1 MGFGNVTRMSELT
14 HRAER
19 THRDAQQRLVQARER
34 VITRAWGYLRTM
46 PDERIDRLMRTPARH
61 VIIGAVF
68 SQVPGLIDPA
78 RSGTLS
84 TSIRWRIT
92 TGDGSSEDVY
102 SLLIDGGQ
110 ARIIRGTSGPEPR
123 ATITVSA
130 TEFMRLATGNSNL
143 LASYFNGK
151 LVLTGNV
158 MAVAKIVSM
167 IRFQELLVRG

>member
-1 MGFGNVTRMSELT
+1 MSGLTQRAAQTR
-14 HRAER
+14 
-19 THRDAQQRLVQARER
+19 RDAEQRLATARER
-34 VITRAWGYLRTM
+34 AIARIWSHLRTM

-61 VIIGAVF
+61 VIIGGIF
-68 SQVPGLIDPA
+68 SQVPGLIDPS
-78 RSGTLS
+78 RSGTLA

-92 TGDGSSEDVY
+92 APDGSSEDVY

-110 ARIIRGTSGPEPR
+110 ARILRGNTGPEPR

-130 TEFMRLATGNSNL
+130 TEFIRLATGNSNL

-158 MAVAKIVSM
+158 MAVAKIASM
-167 IRFQELLVRG
+167 IRFQDLLVRS